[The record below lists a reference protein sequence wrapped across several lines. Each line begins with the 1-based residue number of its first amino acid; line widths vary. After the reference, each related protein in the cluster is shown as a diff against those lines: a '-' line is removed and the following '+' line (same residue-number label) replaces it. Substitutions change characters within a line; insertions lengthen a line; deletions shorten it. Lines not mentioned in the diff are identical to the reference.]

1 MTENCKRVVKKE
13 KSGGKTKCDRKE
25 KMGKTNIITNRW
37 EWSLEI
43 RRKANKKKNLWLRI
57 QGSSLRL

>member
-37 EWSLEI
+37 E
-43 RRKANKKKNLWLRI
+43 
-57 QGSSLRL
+57 